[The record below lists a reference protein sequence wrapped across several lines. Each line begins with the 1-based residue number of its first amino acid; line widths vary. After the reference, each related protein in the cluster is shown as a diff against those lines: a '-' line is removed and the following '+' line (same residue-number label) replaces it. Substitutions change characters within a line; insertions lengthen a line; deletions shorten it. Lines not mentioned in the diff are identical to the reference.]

1 MCHIML
7 SVWHT
12 WCRMHARLPAEV
24 YQYVVMKAAQ
34 RKESL
39 KRRNEDKK
47 EMQEKEPLQISLY
60 VFTCASAEVRYT
72 RPYWR
77 GGGRIC
83 KGGGDSQL
91 ISMQRCSLMA
101 TVVLFWL
108 FYVFIHTASIFTACK
123 LFITFV
129 YSRKRERDRHRL
141 IIEQIGR

>member
-91 ISMQRCSLMA
+91 ISMQRCSLM
-101 TVVLFWL
+101 L
-108 FYVFIHTASIFTACK
+108 YYYDYFTFSCIQTPSLQLANSLLHLCTQEK
-123 LFITFV
+123 
-129 YSRKRERDRHRL
+129 ERDRHRL
-141 IIEQIGR
+141 MIEQIGR